1 MRKLALLSRLVVVML
16 CFIFVVPAFAQEK
29 SITGTVRD
37 SDNKP
42 VEGATVKVIGTSK
55 VAQTN
60 SSGVFTIKVG
70 QGQNLEISFI
80 GFESQRVSVGD
91 KTNISV
97 SLKLGSKDLDDV
109 VVVAMDLK
117 RNPKELGYSVAKVAG
132 SEIQETQRDNF
143 LNSLQGRVAGLTVNP
158 SGGAVGA
165 SSSIVLR
172 GFNSMAL
179 DNQPLF
185 VVDGI
190 IMDNSTVNETSN
202 GGSQLGLASDR
213 PNKNND
219 YTNRIA
225 DINPNDI
232 ESVTVLKGP
241 EATALYGSQASSGAI
256 IITTKKGKNNG
267 KLGLAYDN
275 SFRFQSIGKFP
286 ETQSVYGNGQTGA
299 TTSEFLYFGPKFPAG
314 TPIYDN
320 IGNFFKTGFSQTH
333 NLSADY
339 GKKNYS
345 FRVSGSALNQ
355 SGVVPENNYKKYSV
369 RVTNNTKLGKYVEIT
384 PSFTYTNSSNSKPL
398 RGAGGFLLNLLAWP
412 SNFDIRDWETTD
424 GNKRVLLASSANGEI
439 DNPLFA
445 VNRNRSKDKTN
456 RYTTTLGV
464 NLTPF
469 SWLTING
476 RFGYDKYNS
485 EGYTLY
491 HPQSYYVTKGSGGS
505 MDNYYRKYTGYNHT
519 ITATAKKNFGKFG
532 VRITPGTMWQDY
544 KTEQY
549 AVTGGFLVDSVNSA
563 GQMVKN
569 GVVVTQ
575 SEFQSWVG
583 DSSRTGA
590 ASRTRL
596 SNARK
601 GLYNASISRQF
612 AYFAEASVNYNSMIF
627 LTYTHRFELSSIF
640 PKDYRSYNYP
650 AGSVSFIMSDIFPE
664 LKSAN
669 GLNYWKLRGSLATTA
684 RSSAPYA
691 NQSVFNPVASSG
703 GGYAYAFNNNNYYLE
718 PEIQK
723 TFEIGTEFRL
733 LKNKLNLDIT
743 YYNTLCEKQIVEN
756 FRASYGTGYVL
767 NTLNVGTTRNKGVEI
782 ALDLTA
788 IKKKDFDWRVRLNFN
803 KMWNEVVSL
812 PSNVPEFYIADT
824 WVYLNAR
831 GGLIPGGPTTAIT
844 SFGYARNNQGQI
856 LIDPTSG
863 LPKQDATFLGRGD
876 RNPDFTLGT
885 LNSFRYKNLNLSF
898 LWDLKVGG
906 DIFNATEMYLTSIGK
921 SIRTLD
927 RETPRVIQGVLQ
939 DGKENTATPTP
950 NTIVVNPY
958 YTNGYYKTPAMPEEE
973 FIEHNVNWFRLRDI
987 SLSYAFSPKIVKR
1000 LSFVKS
1006 LSAFFTGN
1014 DLILITNYT
1023 GADPQASGNTAAT
1036 RGVGGWGFDYGNI
1049 ATPKSFNFGLRATF

>member
-1 MRKLALLSRLVVVML
+1 MRKLALPVKLLGLLL
-16 CFIFVVPAFAQEK
+16 CFFIHVAAFAQDK
-29 SITGTVRD
+29 TVTGTVRD
-37 SDNKP
+37 ANNDA
-42 VEGATVKVIGTSK
+42 VDGAAVKVVGTTTL
-55 VAQTN
+55 ARTN
-60 SSGVFTIKVG
+60 AKGEFTIKARKG
-70 QGQNLEISFI
+70 QILEISFV
-80 GFESQRVSVGD
+80 GYESQRVTVGD
-91 KTNISV
+91 GNTVSV
-97 SLKLGSKDLDDV
+97 SLKTGSKDLDEV
-109 VVVAMDLK
+109 VVVAMDMK
-117 RNPKELGYSVAKVAG
+117 RNPKELGYSVQKVAG
-132 SEIQETQRDNF
+132 AEIQETQRDNF
-143 LNSLQGRVAGLTVNP
+143 LNSLQGRAAGLTVNP
-158 SGGAVGA
+158 SGGAAGA

-213 PNKNND
+213 ANKTND

-232 ESVTVLKGP
+232 ESVTILKGP

-256 IITTKKGKNNG
+256 IITTKKGKSNG
-267 KLGLAYDN
+267 KLNLAYDN
-275 SFRFQSIGKFP
+275 SFRFQAIGKFP
-286 ETQSVYGNGQTGA
+286 ETQTVYGNGQTGA
-299 TTSEFLYFGPKFPAG
+299 TTGEFLYFGPKYPAG

-320 IGNFFKTGFSQTH
+320 IGNFFKTGFAQTH

-355 SGVVPENNYKKYSV
+355 SGVVPENKYKKYSI
-369 RVTNNTKLGKYVEIT
+369 RVTNNTKLGKYVELA
-384 PSFTYTNSSNSKPL
+384 PSFTYTNSSNDKPL
-398 RGAGGFLLNLLAWP
+398 RGANGYLLSLLAWP
-412 SNFDIRDWETTD
+412 SHFDVRDWESPTGD
-424 GNKRVLLASSANGEI
+424 KRFFLASSANGEI
-439 DNPLFA
+439 DNPLFS
-445 VNRNRSKDKTN
+445 VNRNRSSDKTN
-456 RYTTTLGV
+456 RYTSTLGV
-464 NLTPF
+464 NITPY

-476 RFGYDKYNS
+476 RFGYDVYNTD
-485 EGYTLY
+485 GYTVY
-491 HPQSYYVTKGSGGS
+491 HPQSFYVTKGSGGS
-505 MDNYYRKYTGYNHT
+505 MDNYYRKYHGYNHT
-519 ITATAKKNFGKFG
+519 ITASVKRNFGKFG
-532 VRITPGTMWQDY
+532 VRVTPGTMWQDY
-544 KTEQY
+544 KSEQY
-549 AVTGGFLVDSVNSA
+549 AVTGGFLVDSVNTA

-569 GVVVTQ
+569 NVVVTQ
-575 SEFQSWVG
+575 AEFQNWLG
-583 DSSRTGA
+583 DSSRTRDI
-590 ASRTRL
+590 SRTRL

-612 AYFAEASVNYNSMIF
+612 AYFAEASINYNSLVF

-650 AGSVSFIMSDIFPE
+650 AGSLSLMMSDIFPE
-664 LKSAN
+664 IKTAN
-669 GLNYWKLRGSLATTA
+669 GINYWKLRGSLATTA
-684 RSSAPYA
+684 RSSSPYA
-691 NQSVFNPVASSG
+691 NQSVFNPVFSSG

-733 LKNKLNLDIT
+733 LKNKLNFDVT

-767 NTLNVGTTRNKGVEI
+767 NTLNVGTTRNEGIEV

-788 IKKKDFDWRVRLNFN
+788 IKHKDFEWRVRLNFN
-803 KMWNEVVSL
+803 RMWNEVVSL

-844 SFGYARNNQGQI
+844 AFGYVRNNQGKI
-856 LIDPTSG
+856 VIDPASG

-885 LNSFRYKNLNLSF
+885 LNNFRYKNLSLSF

-921 SIRTLD
+921 STRTLD
-927 RETPRVIQGVLQ
+927 RETPRVIEGVLG
-939 DGKENTATPTP
+939 DGKENTANPTP

-958 YTNGYYKTPAMPEEE
+958 YNNNYYKTPAMPEEE
-973 FIEHNVNWFRLRDI
+973 FIERDVNWFRLRDV
-987 SLSYAFSPKIVKR
+987 SLSYTFSPKAIKS

-1036 RGVGGWGFDYGNI
+1036 RGVGGWGFDYGNV
-1049 ATPKSFNFGLRATF
+1049 AVPKSFNFGLRATF

>member
-1 MRKLALLSRLVVVML
+1 MRKLALPMKLLGLLL
-16 CFIFVVPAFAQEK
+16 CFMLNAPVFAQERN
-29 SITGTVRD
+29 ITGTVLS
-37 SDNKP
+37 SDNTP
-42 VEGATVKVIGTSK
+42 IEGATIKVIGTS
-55 VAQTN
+55 VVSQTN
-60 SSGVFTIKVG
+60 AKGAFSIKATKGQTI
-70 QGQNLEISFI
+70 EISFI
-80 GFESQRVSVGD
+80 GYESQRATIGD
-91 KTNISV
+91 NTNLSF
-97 SLKLGSKDLDDV
+97 SLKSTNKDLDDV
-109 VVVAMDLK
+109 VVVAMDMK
-117 RNPKELGYSVAKVAG
+117 RKPRELGFSTATVKG
-132 SEIQETQRDNF
+132 DEIQETQRDNF

-158 SGGAVGA
+158 SGGALGA

-202 GGSQLGLASDR
+202 GGAQLGLASDR

-267 KLGLAYDN
+267 KLGLSYDN
-275 SFRFQSIGKFP
+275 SFRFQQTGRFP
-286 ETQSVYGNGQTGA
+286 ETQTVYGNGQTGA
-299 TTSEFLYFGPKFPAG
+299 TTSEFIYFGPKYAAA

-320 IGNFFKTGFSQTH
+320 VENFFKTGFSQTH

-355 SGVVPENNYKKYSV
+355 SGVIPQNDFKKYSI
-369 RVTNNTKLGKYVEIT
+369 RVTNNTKVGKYIELM

-398 RGAGGFLLNLLAWP
+398 RGAGGFLLNLLVWP
-412 SNFDIRDWETTD
+412 SQFDVRDWETTD
-424 GNKRVLLASSANGEI
+424 GNKRILLASSANGEI
-439 DNPLFA
+439 DNPFFA
-445 VNRNRSKDKTN
+445 VNRNRSKDKSN
-456 RYTTTLGV
+456 RYTTTLGI
-464 NLTPF
+464 NITPF

-476 RFGYDKYNS
+476 RFGYDMYNT

-505 MDNYYRKYTGYNHT
+505 MDNYYRKYHGYNHT

-575 SEFQSWVG
+575 AEFQNWVG
-583 DSSRTGA
+583 DSSRTRDI
-590 ASRTRL
+590 SRTRL

-601 GLYNASISRQF
+601 GLYNTYFSRQF
-612 AYFAEASVNYNSMIF
+612 AYFAEASVNYNSMIY
-627 LTYTHRFELSSIF
+627 LTYSHRFEMSSIF
-640 PKDYRSYNYP
+640 PKDYRNYNFP

-664 LKSAN
+664 IKTAG
-669 GLNYWKLRGSLATTA
+669 GLSYWKLRGSLASTA
-684 RSSAPYA
+684 RSSQPYQ
-691 NQSVFNPVASSG
+691 NQSVFLPVASSG
-703 GGYAYAFNNNNYYLE
+703 GGFAYSINNNNFYLE

-723 TFEIGTEFRL
+723 TFELGTEFRL
-733 LKNKLNLDIT
+733 LKNRVNLDIT

-756 FRASYGTGYVL
+756 FRASYGTGYVV

-788 IKKKDFDWRVRLNFN
+788 IKHKDFEWRVRFNFN
-803 KMWNEVVSL
+803 KMWNKVVSL

-844 SFGYARNNQGQI
+844 AFGYARNNQGQI
-856 LIDPTSG
+856 LIDPASG
-863 LPKQDATFLGRGD
+863 LPKQDANFLGRGD

-885 LNSFRYKNLNLSF
+885 LNNFRYKNISLSF

-921 SIRTLD
+921 STRTLD

-939 DGKENTATPTP
+939 DGKENTANPTP

-958 YTNGYYKTPAMPEEE
+958 YNNNYYKTPGMPEEE
-973 FIEHNVNWFRLRDI
+973 FIERNVNWFRLRDV
-987 SLSYAFSPKIVKR
+987 SLSYAFPAKTVRQLKYVKT
-1000 LSFVKS
+1000 

-1023 GADPQASGNTAAT
+1023 GADPQSNGNTAAT
-1036 RGVGGWGFDYGNI
+1036 RGVGGFGFDYGNL